1 MGTWPQPIRILVS
14 FRALSTYGA
23 HDFGAGTIV
32 GGRYRLLHVAGRGGM
47 AVVWRGEVLGA
58 RGFTRPVAIK
68 QMHAH
73 LFDKPLYV
81 QMFCE
86 EARVG
91 AALEHP
97 NIARIFDFVEQDGEL
112 FLICEWIEGI
122 DLASYIHFVFSRGL
136 RTRWDLVSA
145 IGIGMLYALAAAHE
159 RVTPD
164 GHAAPVVHRD
174 VSPHNILLDE
184 RGVVKL
190 IDFGLC
196 LAWDRRQ
203 HLTEPGVVK
212 GKMAYLSPEV
222 VGGQRPSPLSDQ
234 FAVGSILWEALVGRK
249 LFDGPTDF
257 DVYCKLRDCRIE
269 PLRPCRPDLP
279 SKLISIINRALS
291 SDESK
296 RFSNVRDMARELAMV
311 LKHTKAPKD
320 LHTLLARSVS
330 QARSYGEIVHEVVE
344 RSDETPIIEF
354 ETPAAGPR
362 DTRAGRLWHRLRTI
376 GRS

>member
-1 MGTWPQPIRILVS
+1 MSGFDGYPFNTG
-14 FRALSTYGA
+14 AL
-23 HDFGAGTIV
+23 V
-32 GGRYRLLHVAGRGGM
+32 GGRYRLLHIAGRGGM

-58 RGFTRPVAIK
+58 RGFSRPIAIK

-91 AALEHP
+91 ATLQHP
-97 NIARIFDFVEQDGEL
+97 NIARIYDFVEQDGEL

-122 DLASYIHFVFSRGL
+122 DLASYINFVFSRGL
-136 RTRWDLVSA
+136 RTRWDLVTA

-159 RVTPD
+159 RITPD
-164 GHAAPVVHRD
+164 GRAAPIVHRD
-174 VSPHNILLDE
+174 VSPHNVLLDE

-196 LAWDRRQ
+196 LAWDRREQ
-203 HLTEPGVVK
+203 LTEPGVVK

-222 VGGQRPSPLSDQ
+222 VQGQRPSPLSDQ
-234 FAVGSILWEALVGRK
+234 FAIGSILWEALVGRK

-257 DVYCKLRDCRIE
+257 DIYCKLRDCRVE
-269 PLRPCRPDLP
+269 PLRPIRPDLP
-279 SKLISIINRALS
+279 GKLIQVINRALS
-291 SDESK
+291 PDESQ
-296 RFSNVRDMARELAMV
+296 RFDSVRDMARELALV

-320 LHTLLARSVS
+320 LHTLLAHSVS
-330 QARSYGEIVHEVVE
+330 QARSYGDVVHEAIDL
-344 RSDETPIIEF
+344 SDETPIIEF
-354 ETPAAGPR
+354 ETPEAAPR
-362 DTRAGRLWHRLRTI
+362 DTRAGRLWHRLRSL
-376 GRS
+376 GWG